1 MDVPYDSTCIG
12 AAALSDGPNPHN
24 PQNRTVNAILLSTWK
39 FLSSLCPPPS
49 CSRDQVPSMFEPCGL
64 TQLIAIRYGAL
75 PLVRRTGGLAD
86 TVHDVDQ
93 AGENGNGFV
102 FEGGDEGAMNG
113 ALDRAIQYYKEK
125 PQWWSEHS
133 IKNMESECGWR
144 DSAKDYVQLYDSIS
158 C

>member
-1 MDVPYDSTCIG
+1 MDVPYYTVLVPTLVLQPLTLNLNPDPLCTC
-12 AAALSDGPNPHN
+12 N
-24 PQNRTVNAILLSTWK
+24 
-39 FLSSLCPPPS
+39 FLSSLCPPLPPPLSS
-49 CSRDQVPSMFEPCGL
+49 CDQVPSMFEPCGL

-93 AGENGNGFV
+93 AGDNGNGFV
-102 FEGGDEGAMNG
+102 FEGGDEGDMDG
-113 ALDRAIQYYKEK
+113 ALERAINYYKEK
-125 PQWWSEHS
+125 PEWWSERS

-144 DSAKDYVQLYDSIS
+144 DSAKDYVQLYNSIS